1 MSEEEATGGGGKPPV
16 PGWPAESAQRL
27 ERARALRAMGVEVYP
42 TRFDRSHR
50 LGEIDSAY
58 GEKTLEELEA
68 LSVDVRVAGRVLTK
82 RGHGKASFATLGD
95 GEARLQVYVR
105 SDEVGGEAYRVF
117 ELLDLGDFVGVAGR
131 VMRTRKGELTVQAR
145 EVVVLSKALLP
156 PPEKWH
162 GLADVEVRY
171 RQRYLDLMANPE
183 VRTTFLRRSAM
194 VATMRRFLDERGY
207 VEVETPMMQP
217 IAGGAVARPFVT
229 HHNALDLD
237 LFLRIAP
244 ELYLKRLVVGGF
256 ERVYEINRNFRN
268 EGISSMHNPEFTMLE
283 FYTAYFDCRDVI
295 ATTEELVAATAG
307 VAGPG
312 PLFYRGR
319 GLSFATPFRRVRM
332 TEAIAAVA
340 EEQGWGVG
348 EAEIADP
355 AKLEAWLRS
364 EPRPARAAD
373 GSRDLEVF
381 RDEVSWTRLEGM
393 SHGKRVA
400 HLFEVWV
407 ERRWDPEKTRLWEPT
422 FVVDHPLEI
431 SPLAKAHP
439 DRPGVADRFELYA
452 AGMEIANGFSELND
466 PLEQRQRFLDQ
477 LEERERGDLEAHR
490 MDEDYVRALGHGLP
504 PTGGCGVGIDRLAM
518 ILTDSPSI
526 RDVIL
531 FPHMRPEAGPSSR
544 VAPSGPSDEGSASR
558 QIPRDPSERSPSE

>member
-1 MSEEEATGGGGKPPV
+1 MSEEEKAPAEASGAPV

-27 ERARALRAMGVEVYP
+27 EKARALRDLGVAIYP
-42 TRFDRSHR
+42 TRFERTHR
-50 LGEIDSAY
+50 LGEVVAAY
-58 GEKTLEELEA
+58 GEKSLEELEA
-68 LSVDVRVAGRVLTK
+68 LAVDVRVAGRVLTK

-95 GEARLQVYVR
+95 GETRLQVYVR
-105 SDEVGGEAYRVF
+105 SDDVGEAGYRAFDLV
-117 ELLDLGDFVGVAGR
+117 DLGDFVGVAGR
-131 VMRTRKGELTVQAR
+131 VMRTRKGELSVQAR
-145 EVVVLSKALLP
+145 AIVVLSKALLP

-171 RQRYLDLMANPE
+171 RQRYLDLLANPE
-183 VRTTFLRRSAM
+183 VRRTFLVRSAM
-194 VATMRRFLDERGY
+194 VASMRRFLDERGY

-217 IAGGAVARPFVT
+217 VAGGATARPFVT
-229 HHNALDLD
+229 HHNALDVD

-283 FYTAYFDCRDVI
+283 FYTAYFDCRDVM
-295 ATTEELVAATAG
+295 ATTEELVAEASR
-307 VAGPG
+307 VAGEG
-312 PLFYRGR
+312 PVVYRGR
-319 GLSFATPFRRVRM
+319 DVSFSRPFPRVRM
-332 TEAIAAVA
+332 TEAIASVA
-340 EEQGWGVG
+340 DEQGWGVG
-348 EAEIADP
+348 EDDLADP
-355 AKLEAWLRS
+355 ARLEAWLRS
-364 EPRPARAAD
+364 GPRPKHLAD
-373 GSRDLEVF
+373 GSKEHAVF
-381 RDEVSWTRLEGM
+381 RDEVSWARLEGM

-407 ERRWDPEKTRLWEPT
+407 ERRWDPERTRLWHPT
-422 FVVDHPLEI
+422 FVVDYPVEI

-466 PLEQRQRFLDQ
+466 PLEQRARFLDQ
-477 LEERERGDLEAHR
+477 MKERERGDLEAHQ

-518 ILTDSPSI
+518 ILTGSASI

-531 FPHMRPEAGPSSR
+531 FPQMRPVP
-544 VAPSGPSDEGSASR
+544 
-558 QIPRDPSERSPSE
+558 PRGTPSEPGAEGRPQSFRGASSERGDEE

>member
-1 MSEEEATGGGGKPPV
+1 MSEEEPPAGASEPPV

-27 ERARALRAMGVEVYP
+27 ERARTLRERGVSPYP
-42 TRFDRSHR
+42 TRFERSHG
-50 LGEIDSAY
+50 LSQIVAAY
-58 GEKTLEELEA
+58 GEKSLEELDA
-68 LSVDVRVAGRVLTK
+68 LSVPVRVAGRVLTK

-95 GEARLQVYVR
+95 GESHLQVYVR
-105 SDEVGGEAYRVF
+105 SDEVGEEAYR
-117 ELLDLGDFVGVAGR
+117 LLDLVDLGDFLGVAGR
-131 VMRTRKGELTVQAR
+131 LMRTRKGELSVQAR
-145 EVVVLSKALLP
+145 EIVLLAKALLP

-171 RQRYLDLMANPE
+171 RQRYLDLLANPE
-183 VRTTFLRRSAM
+183 VRRTFVLRSAM
-194 VATMRRFLDERGY
+194 VAAMRRFLDERGY

-229 HHNALDLD
+229 HHNALGVDLY
-237 LFLRIAP
+237 LRIAP

-295 ATTEELVAATAG
+295 ATTEALVSAAAR
-307 VAGPG
+307 VAGEG
-312 PLFYRGR
+312 PLEYRGR
-319 GLSFATPFRRVRM
+319 PVSFAAPFRRVRM
-332 TEAIAAVA
+332 TEAIAEVA
-340 EEQGWGVG
+340 FEQGWGVG

-355 AKLEAWLRS
+355 ARLESWLRGD
-364 EPRPARAAD
+364 PRPALLPD

-381 RDEVSWTRLEGM
+381 RDEVSWARLEGL
-393 SHGKRVA
+393 SPGKRVA

-407 ERRWDPEKTRLWEPT
+407 ERRWDQERTRLFEPT
-422 FVVDHPLEI
+422 FVVDYPIDI

-439 DRPGVADRFELYA
+439 DRPQVADRFELFA

-477 LEERERGDLEAHR
+477 LLERERGDLEAHQ

-518 ILTDSPSI
+518 ILTGSPSI

-531 FPHMRPEAGPSSR
+531 FPHMRPLGGRARE
-544 VAPSGPSDEGSASR
+544 EGG
-558 QIPRDPSERSPSE
+558 EGE